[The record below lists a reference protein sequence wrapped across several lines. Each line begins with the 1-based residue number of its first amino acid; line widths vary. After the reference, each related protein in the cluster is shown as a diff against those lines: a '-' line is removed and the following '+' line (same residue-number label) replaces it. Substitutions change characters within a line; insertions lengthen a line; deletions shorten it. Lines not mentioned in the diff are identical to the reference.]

1 MIGSYTA
8 ILTDSSYPRTAIFAM
23 SIFVMVAFGVT
34 LYAMSVLL
42 TEDAAGG
49 EFSISLLSAGFG
61 GSAVIAGLLA
71 PRIGAHADD
80 HSIRG
85 LTILGGILGAAGM
98 FLFAAAQSGWVVLIA
113 FWVLLGPAAGMA
125 LYEPAYV
132 AVGHWVSADNR
143 NKAIAL
149 LSLVAGFAGPLFVP
163 ATGFLLDGFRWRTTA
178 AILGGVFLVTAIGAS
193 IVYPKHKPGEH
204 RDYDLDRVRWSR
216 FFSDH
221 RLMYLT
227 LAIVLTF
234 AAMNSLIFHRVAVF
248 DEEGFSVATVAI
260 LAGISGLLTFPGRY
274 LMPRAAEHVKAT
286 TLFTVACTGI
296 VASLGFAIW
305 GTTMAAMVAF
315 FVLFGV
321 FFGVLLPTRA
331 VIMNGWYAGED
342 YGAIMGKQWAV
353 AAVVGGITP
362 WLVGAM
368 RDSLGSYTIPLI
380 VLTAMVAV
388 AAAFNTAAA
397 TRSR

>member
-1 MIGSYTA
+1 
-8 ILTDSSYPRTAIFAM
+8 M
-23 SIFVMVAFGVT
+23 SLFVMVAFGVT

-42 TEDAAGG
+42 TEEAAGG

-71 PRIGAHADD
+71 PRIGTHADD

-85 LTILGGILGAAGM
+85 LTLFGGVLGAAGM
-98 FLFAAAQSGWVVLIA
+98 FLFAAAQSPWVVLFA
-113 FWVLLGPAAGMA
+113 FWALLGPAAGMA

-132 AVGHWVSADNR
+132 AVGHWVSESNR

-163 ATGFLLDGFRWRTTA
+163 ATGFLLEAYGWRMTA
-178 AILGGVFLVTAIGAS
+178 AILGVAFLVTAIGAS
-193 IVYPKHKPGEH
+193 VVYPKHKPGEH
-204 RDYDLDRVRWSR
+204 RDYALDPVRWSR
-216 FFSDH
+216 LVTDH

-248 DEEGFSVATVAI
+248 DAQGFDVATIAV

-274 LMPRAAEHVKAT
+274 LMPRAATHVKAT
-286 TLFTVACTGI
+286 TLFTVACFGI
-296 VASLGFAIW
+296 VGALGFAIL
-305 GTTMAAMVAF
+305 GTTAIAMVAF
-315 FVLFGV
+315 FALFGV
-321 FFGVLLPTRA
+321 FFGVMLPTRA

-362 WLVGAM
+362 WLVGALH
-368 RDSLGSYTIPLI
+368 DSLGGYTVPLI
-380 VLTAMVAV
+380 LLTAMVIA
-388 AAAFNTAAA
+388 AAAFNIAAA
-397 TRSR
+397 TRSQRRLELAVSD

>member
-1 MIGSYTA
+1 
-8 ILTDSSYPRTAIFAM
+8 LTDTAYPRTAIFAM
-23 SIFVMVAFGVT
+23 SLFVMVAFGVT

-49 EFSISLLSAGFG
+49 EFSISLLSAAFG

-85 LTILGGILGAAGM
+85 LTLLGGALGAAAM
-98 FLFAAAQSGWVVLIA
+98 FVFSVAQSGWVVLGA
-113 FWVLLGPAAGMA
+113 FWFLLGPAAGMA

-132 AVGHWVSADNR
+132 AVGHWVSANNR

-149 LSLVAGFAGPLFVP
+149 LSLVAGLAGPLFVP
-163 ATGFLLDGFRWRTTA
+163 ATGFLLDGFGWRTTA
-178 AILGGVFLVTAIGAS
+178 AVLGAVFLVTAIGAS
-193 IVYPKHKPGEH
+193 VVYPRHKPGEH
-204 RDYDLDRVRWSR
+204 RDYSLDRVRWSR
-216 FFSDH
+216 FFNDH
-221 RLMYLT
+221 RLLYLT

-248 DEEGFSVATVAI
+248 DEQGFDVAAIAI
-260 LAGISGLLTFPGRY
+260 LAGVSGLLTFPGRY
-274 LMPRAAEHVKAT
+274 LMPRAAEHMKAT
-286 TLFTVACTGI
+286 TLFTIACGGI
-296 VASLGFAIW
+296 VAALVVAIM
-305 GTTMAAMVAF
+305 GTTMIAMAGF
-315 FVLFGV
+315 FFLFGI
-321 FFGVLLPTRA
+321 FFGILLPTRA

-342 YGAIMGKQWAV
+342 YGAIMGKQWGV

-368 RDSLGSYTIPLI
+368 RDSLGSYTVPLI
-380 VLTAMVAV
+380 VLTGLVAV
-388 AAAFNTAAA
+388 AAAFNIAAA
-397 TRSR
+397 HQRS

>member
-1 MIGSYTA
+1 
-8 ILTDSSYPRTAIFAM
+8 
-23 SIFVMVAFGVT
+23 MVAFGVT

-71 PRIGAHADD
+71 PRIGAYADD
-80 HSIRG
+80 HSIRR
-85 LTILGGILGAAGM
+85 LTLLGGALGAAAM
-98 FLFAAAQSGWVVLIA
+98 FLFATAQSSLVVLIA
-113 FWVLLGPAAGMA
+113 FWALLGPAAGMA

-132 AVGHWVSADNR
+132 AVGHWVSENNR

-163 ATGFLLDGFRWRTTA
+163 TTGFLLDAFGWRTTA
-178 AILGGVFLVTAIGAS
+178 VILGGVFLVTAIGAS
-193 IVYPKHKPGEH
+193 SVYPRHKPGEH
-204 RDYDLDRVRWSR
+204 RDYELDRVRWAR

-221 RLMYLT
+221 RLLYLT

-248 DEEGFSVATVAI
+248 EEQGFDVATIAV

-274 LMPRAAEHVKAT
+274 LMPRAAERIPAT
-286 TLFTVACTGI
+286 TLFTVACVGI
-296 VASLGFAIW
+296 IASLGFAIA
-305 GTTMAAMVAF
+305 GTTAVAMVAF
-315 FVLFGV
+315 FVVFGI

-342 YGAIMGKQWAV
+342 YGAIMGKQWGV
-353 AAVVGGITP
+353 AAVAGGIAP
-362 WLVGAM
+362 WLVGVT
-368 RDSLGSYTIPLI
+368 RDVLGSYTIPL
-380 VLTAMVAV
+380 VALTVMVGIAATFNM
-388 AAAFNTAAA
+388 AAA
-397 TRSR
+397 RRPD